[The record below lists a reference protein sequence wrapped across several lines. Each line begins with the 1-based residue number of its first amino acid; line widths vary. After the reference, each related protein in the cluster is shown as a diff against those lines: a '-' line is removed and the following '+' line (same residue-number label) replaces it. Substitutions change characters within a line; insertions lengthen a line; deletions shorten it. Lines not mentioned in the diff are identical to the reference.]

1 MLPGPP
7 SQNFRCATA
16 IWHRREVVHSGLGRS
31 RGTGELHE
39 QIGQTPLT
47 LSTCLWPHGVFLMTH
62 LLKKNKLKPGL
73 WMNLY
78 VAIKQWMTVDY
89 SPTQEESWKTVKTN
103 LPVWQNSWVW
113 HVRTRSCPHHLGL
126 KFESTLTHAQLLMV
140 WLGGWW
146 IRRKR
151 MEDLWHGNM
160 LTRFSESSQTTKIL
174 SPMSFERQSL

>member
-1 MLPGPP
+1 MDLMLPGPP

-39 QIGQTPLT
+39 QIAQTPLT

-89 SPTQEESWKTVKTN
+89 SPTQEES
-103 LPVWQNSWVW
+103 
-113 HVRTRSCPHHLGL
+113 
-126 KFESTLTHAQLLMV
+126 
-140 WLGGWW
+140 
-146 IRRKR
+146 
-151 MEDLWHGNM
+151 
-160 LTRFSESSQTTKIL
+160 
-174 SPMSFERQSL
+174 